1 MHKHCVPVAIELLR
15 CSEANAVR
23 RARDEN
29 DAAHSFPT
37 GGFAKSKRVQLLV
50 DIEPTRGPSIFHVV
64 RAHPYTCLGIEW
76 ARGPLDT

>member
-29 DAAHSFPT
+29 FSRPIPFLPVDSQKASACSSSSTSSQPE
-37 GGFAKSKRVQLLV
+37 VLL
-50 DIEPTRGPSIFHVV
+50 FFM
-64 RAHPYTCLGIEW
+64 L
-76 ARGPLDT
+76 